1 MDHECVEAVP
11 RTKRWTDVVGSIGGT
26 AAFDGTYANSRTPP
40 LENVRSRLRVIQRD
54 AGVIAA
60 FQFLLGLILSASS
73 AVAIYKSS
81 PVR

>member
-11 RTKRWTDVVGSIGGT
+11 RTKRWTDVVGIGGT
-26 AAFDGTYANSRTPP
+26 AAVDGDVRNLANST

-73 AVAIYKSS
+73 TVAIYKSS